1 MFPHGIVIE
10 PVNRQYRTSK
20 VNQVFS
26 LISSISND
34 KGEKEKDSSTLNE
47 DESCLVAGAG
57 LTPFSRRTRIRSA
70 LPVKPYGCAIIFFI
84 PDSFKSKLYTFRY
97 KKTFQFPERFYK

>member
-26 LISSISND
+26 LISSISKD
-34 KGEKEKDSSTLNE
+34 KGDKVKDSSTLNE

-57 LTPFSRRTRIRSA
+57 LSSSFQSVDGPKFGECILA
-70 LPVKPYGCAIIFFI
+70 KPDG
-84 PDSFKSKLYTFRY
+84 
-97 KKTFQFPERFYK
+97 